1 MGLFNLESI
10 ARKESSP
17 AGTGSFLGA
26 ELQSPLF
33 QRPGELSRPEY
44 KLKDYK

>member
-1 MGLFNLESI
+1 MGLFNLDSI
-10 ARKESSP
+10 ATEESNP

-26 ELQSPLF
+26 ELRSPLF
-33 QRPGELSRPEY
+33 QPPGELSRPEY